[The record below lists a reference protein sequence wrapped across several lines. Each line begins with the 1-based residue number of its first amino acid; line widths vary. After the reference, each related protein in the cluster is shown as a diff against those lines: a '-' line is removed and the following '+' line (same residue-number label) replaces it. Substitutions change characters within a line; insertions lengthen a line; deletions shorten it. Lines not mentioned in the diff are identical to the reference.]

1 MTFRGSTTPL
11 SAPSAAPSG
20 GGKALD
26 IPFFAQDLNPAPV
39 MSIQTGIV
47 PPPATSPPAA
57 VTRPLDVA
65 QKAASLGDVVP
76 IVFCRQVAGVGGVL
90 ISPSATEARFQN
102 SATNQV
108 TAFYLLV
115 LGEGLMDS
123 IPVRDVFSG
132 GCRHG
137 SHTQTFNRRAGD
149 WIPENAI
156 VQRSG
161 YTLPNCPQNC
171 GSIGSYPGISTL
183 SFSRQVANGST
194 LWDRQVHLFIRGGM
208 YVQRLTDQAFGPSDN
223 FADLTNWLLANIG
236 GLNANLIDTAGL
248 TTVARFLSANGLKCD
263 CVLKESINYE
273 ELITK
278 WAPYFLVRASRVQ
291 GKRGLKP
298 LVPTLEDG
306 SVNTTSS
313 VAVYQ
318 FDEDTIL
325 LDSFRIEYSDLTQRQ
340 PFVAQVMW
348 RQQAEDDIGI
358 IRTVELRYSD
368 TARTNL
374 SIETHDLS
382 EFCTSGMHAARFG
395 AYLLASRVN
404 ITHSV
409 TFKARPQA
417 HNVSVSVGDLVRV
430 KLPRASV
437 GVGEAV
443 HDFLYEVV
451 TMGKSLEGVVSY
463 ECIHHPVDTLGRS
476 IVAVA
481 VANVPYT
488 AGLVDTTKTGPSC
501 DADAGRATD
510 STIPAE
516 VYIQV
521 IDPPAPLDPAVEDA
535 VVPSD
540 EVLIGNVPVQG
551 TASGTVTNPDD
562 GLDGYG

>member
-1 MTFRGSTTPL
+1 MTFRGETPR
-11 SAPSAAPSG
+11 SVATAGSRVAA
-20 GGKALD
+20 GKALD
-26 IPFFAQDLNPAPV
+26 LPRFAVNPTPV

-47 PPPATSPPAA
+47 PPPVTSPPAA

-76 IVFCRQVAGVGGVL
+76 IVFCRQVGGVGGVL
-90 ISPSATEARFQN
+90 LSPSATEARFEN
-102 SATNQV
+102 SVTNQV
-108 TAFYLLV
+108 TAYYLLV

-137 SHTQTFNRRAGD
+137 SHTQTFNRRAGN

-236 GLNANLIDTAGL
+236 GLNASLIDTAGL

-278 WAPYFLVRASRVQ
+278 WAPYFLVRASRVA

-298 LVPTLEDG
+298 LVPTLVDG
-306 SVNTTSS
+306 SINTGAS

-325 LDSFRIEYSDLTQRQ
+325 PGSFRIEYSDLTQQ
-340 PFVAQVMW
+340 KPFLAQVMW

-358 IRTVELRYSD
+358 IRTIEMRYAD
-368 TARTNL
+368 TAREGL
-374 SIETHDLS
+374 PIQTHDLS
-382 EFCTSGMHAARFG
+382 EFCTSGLHAARFA
-395 AYLLASRVN
+395 AYLLASRIN
-404 ITHSV
+404 IKHSI
-409 TFKARPQA
+409 TFNARPQA
-417 HNVSVSVGDLVRV
+417 HNINVSVGDLVRV
-430 KLPRASV
+430 KLQRASV

-443 HDFLYEVV
+443 HDFIYEVV
-451 TMGKSLEGVVSY
+451 RMGKSLEGVVSY
-463 ECIHHPVDTLGRS
+463 ECIQHPVDSMGRS
-476 IVAVA
+476 IVAMA
-481 VANVPYT
+481 VATVPYT
-488 AGLVDTTKTGPSC
+488 AGLVSTAKTGPSC
-501 DADAGRATD
+501 DASPDRATD

-516 VYIQV
+516 VFIQV
-521 IDPPAPLDPAVEDA
+521 NNPPEPLDPDVEDA
-535 VVPSD
+535 IVPAN
-540 EVLIGNVPVQG
+540 EILIGNVPVQG
-551 TASGTVTNPDD
+551 MASGTVTNPDD
-562 GLDGYG
+562 GLDSY